1 MATTE
6 GDQRPE
12 APPRKRLTRSRD
24 DRVLGGVCGGLGRYF
39 DIDPVIFRIGFVALL
54 FVGGASLL
62 LYPAAWI
69 LLPEDGGHRSIGESW
84 LHHGA
89 KGRWLPITLIVIGAI
104 VLSSNVRIGHHGGGI
119 GFAVA
124 AIVVGC
130 LLLRPRHHH
139 GPPPPAPP
147 SPPPPPPPLPG
158 TDADSDAT
166 SELTAPPPA
175 PPPPPPPP
183 SPPPPSGPSLTSM
196 TLSVILIGA
205 GVVGLL
211 AAADVFSVSVPVF
224 LAGAL
229 VLTGVALVAGAW
241 FGRTRGLVAFGIVLT
256 VVLALSTGVR
266 ASFSGG
272 AGDRRWVPA
281 SVAELRHTYRL
292 GAGDALLDLSHLTS
306 LELSRTVDAS
316 VGAGQLRVFVPPR
329 TRVIATGHSGIGE
342 VRLLGRVRNGLDVD
356 NRIVNGDPSAGT
368 LRLHL
373 DVGIGQLEV
382 IREPSEVVR
391 EPS

>member
-6 GDQRPE
+6 GDQQAP

-69 LLPEDGGHRSIGESW
+69 LLPEEGGHRSIGESW

-89 KGRWLPITLIVIGAI
+89 KGRCLPITLIV
-104 VLSSNVRIGHHGGGI
+104 
-119 GFAVA
+119 
-124 AIVVGC
+124 
-130 LLLRPRHHH
+130 
-139 GPPPPAPP
+139 
-147 SPPPPPPPLPG
+147 
-158 TDADSDAT
+158 
-166 SELTAPPPA
+166 
-175 PPPPPPPP
+175 
-183 SPPPPSGPSLTSM
+183 
-196 TLSVILIGA
+196 IGA

-211 AAADVFSVSVPVF
+211 AAADVVSVSVPVF

-241 FGRTRGLVAFGIVLT
+241 FGRTRGLVALGIVLT

-272 AGDRRWVPA
+272 AGERRWVPA
-281 SVAELRHTYRL
+281 SLAELRHTYRL
-292 GAGDALLDLSHLTS
+292 GAGDAVLDLSHLTS
-306 LELSRTVDAS
+306 LELDR
-316 VGAGQLRVFVPPR
+316 
-329 TRVIATGHSGIGE
+329 
-342 VRLLGRVRNGLDVD
+342 
-356 NRIVNGDPSAGT
+356 
-368 LRLHL
+368 
-373 DVGIGQLEV
+373 
-382 IREPSEVVR
+382 
-391 EPS
+391 